1 MKRGVR
7 LTTEEFIR
15 RAKEKHGDTY
25 GYELTNY
32 VNHRTPITVICK
44 VHGAIQMLPNTHLQ
58 GPGCRQCYLD
68 ENVRTAP
75 CDTESFI
82 EKSRKIHGNKYN
94 YDKVYYINYN
104 TPVEIICPIHGSF
117 WMKPFV
123 HLQPTYQQGCPK
135 CSLEKRVLER
145 TGNIE
150 EFIERSRDVHGG
162 KYNYDKVVYVN
173 RLTKVIITCP
183 IHGDFE
189 QKPADHIRGIGCPI
203 CGNPRINGWSKE
215 DLLKSF
221 NDIHHGLYSYPN
233 LPDRISRKKKIDIKC
248 KKHGIFRQRICRHL
262 QGDGCPVCSNSKHAN
277 VLAASLSEKHITFER
292 EKTFPWLRRFRRG
305 NGMRLDFYLPDYN
318 VGVEYQGAMHFGIH
332 KSNKYTMT
340 KEDYEDLYN
349 RDKAKYSLCKEH
361 GIRVFYFC
369 YNKEYIPEDYIDKVY
384 TTVSELMAAIK
395 ELMQERPL

>member
-32 VNHRTPITVICK
+32 VDHRTPITIICK

-75 CDTESFI
+75 CDTKSFI
-82 EKSRKIHGNKYN
+82 KKSRKIHGNKYN

-104 TPVEIICPIHGSF
+104 TPVKIICPIHGSF
-117 WMKPFV
+117 WMKPYT
-123 HLQPTYQQGCPK
+123 HLQPAYQQGCPK
-135 CSLEKRVLER
+135 CSLEKRVIER
-145 TGNIE
+145 TGNLD
-150 EFIERSRDVHGG
+150 EFIEKSRKAHGD

-173 RLTKVIITCP
+173 RVTKVIITCP

-189 QKPADHIRGIGCPI
+189 QKPADHIRGIGCPH
-203 CGNPRINGWSKE
+203 CGNSHINGRSKDE
-215 DLLKSF
+215 IIEECQSV
-221 NDIHHGLYSYPN
+221 HHGRYKYQN
-233 LPDRISRKKKIDIKC
+233 LPERANQHDRIEIIC
-248 KKHGIFRQRICRHL
+248 TKHGLFKQSIKYHL
-262 QGDGCPVCSNSKHAN
+262 MGGGCPICSNSKHAN
-277 VLAASLSEKHITFER
+277 LLANELDDLEVEYDR
-292 EKTFPWLRRFRRG
+292 EKTFPWLRRCKKG
-305 NGMRLDFYLPDYN
+305 NGLRLDFYLPSFN
-318 VGVEYQGAMHFGIH
+318 VAVEYQGAMHFGIH
-332 KSNKYTMT
+332 VNNKYTF
-340 KEDYEDLYN
+340 KQEDYEDLYN
-349 RDKAKYSLCKEH
+349 RDKAKYNLCKEH

-395 ELMQERPL
+395 EWMQERPL